1 MNFKAGDNA
10 VYPSHGVALI
20 DRIEQRVING
30 KTQSFYIL
38 KMLES
43 GMKVMVPT
51 EKAKSVG
58 LRQVISRNAVSKV
71 FTILKDKNTKVD
83 HQTWNRRYR
92 QYMEKIKTGN
102 AYEIA
107 EVLRDLFQLKS
118 DKELSFGERKMLD
131 TAKSFLIKEISIAKK
146 IDESEVEQ
154 QIKSI
159 FRPVTSDTPPPP
171 QSMPSC

>member
-1 MNFKAGDNA
+1 
-10 VYPSHGVALI
+10 
-20 DRIEQRVING
+20 
-30 KTQSFYIL
+30 
-38 KMLES
+38 
-43 GMKVMVPT
+43 MKVMVPT

-71 FTILKDKNTKVD
+71 FTILKDKNSKAD

-107 EVLRDLFQLKS
+107 EVLRDLFQLKT
-118 DKELSFGERKMLD
+118 DKELSFGERKMLY

-146 IDESEVEQ
+146 INEEEVEQ

-159 FRPVTSDTPPPP
+159 FRPITDTT
-171 QSMPSC
+171 PSQGIC